1 MRVTIITDSASDITQ
16 AEARQWGI
24 TVLPLKTRFGDAEYL
39 DGVTMTHDQFYRRLV
54 ESDELPATSQLSPF
68 DYAEAFRRGAQDGA
82 QVLCITLSSRL
93 SGSYQSA
100 CIAAEELPGRVTVV
114 DSRNVCVG
122 QRVLVELALQLARA
136 GEGAES
142 IAARLEQERGRVRV
156 IALLD
161 TLEYLRRGGRISAA
175 SAVAG
180 TLLSIKPVV
189 AVEDGAVVVLGK
201 ARGSK
206 NGGNMLNS
214 LVEKSG
220 GIDFSRPLCLGYAGL
235 SDALL
240 QKYIADSAPLYSGH
254 PGPLP
259 ISCIGSTIGT
269 HVGPGAI
276 AAAFFAR

>member
-39 DGVTMTHDQFYRRLV
+39 DGVTMTHDQFYQRLV

-136 GEGAES
+136 GEGAEA
-142 IAARLEQERGRVRV
+142 IAAWLEQERSRVRV

>member
-16 AEARQWGI
+16 TEARQWGI
-24 TVLPLKTRFGDAEYL
+24 TVLPLKTRFGDTEYL
-39 DGVTMTHDQFYRRLV
+39 DGVTMTHDQFYQRLV
-54 ESDELPATSQLSPF
+54 ESDELPTTSQLSPF
-68 DYAEAFRRGAQDGA
+68 DYAEAFRCGAQGGA

-136 GEGAES
+136 GEGAEA
-142 IAARLEQERGRVRV
+142 IAARLEQERSRVRV

-259 ISCIGSTIGT
+259 VSCIGSTIGT

>member
-24 TVLPLKTRFGDAEYL
+24 TVLPLKTRFGDTEYL
-39 DGVTMTHDQFYRRLV
+39 DGVTMTHDQFYQRLV
-54 ESDELPATSQLSPF
+54 ESDERPATSQLSPF

-142 IAARLEQERGRVRV
+142 IAARLEQERSRVRV

-259 ISCIGSTIGT
+259 VSCIGSTIGT

>member
-39 DGVTMTHDQFYRRLV
+39 DGVTMTHDQFYQRLV

-142 IAARLEQERGRVRV
+142 IAARLEQERSRVRV

-240 QKYIADSAPLYSGH
+240 QKYIADSTPLYSSH

>member
-24 TVLPLKTRFGDAEYL
+24 TVLPLKTRFGDTEYL
-39 DGVTMTHDQFYRRLV
+39 DGVTMTHDQFYQRLV

-136 GEGAES
+136 GEGAEA
-142 IAARLEQERGRVRV
+142 IAAWLEQERSRVRV

-259 ISCIGSTIGT
+259 VSCIGSTIGT

>member
-16 AEARQWGI
+16 AEARRWGI
-24 TVLPLKTRFGDAEYL
+24 TVLPLKTRFGDTEYL
-39 DGVTMTHDQFYRRLV
+39 DGVTMTHDQFYQRLV
-54 ESDELPATSQLSPF
+54 ESDELPTTSQLSPF

-136 GEGAES
+136 GERAEA
-142 IAARLEQERGRVRV
+142 IAARLEQERSRVRV

-254 PGPLP
+254 PDPLP

-276 AAAFFAR
+276 AAAFFAK

>member
-24 TVLPLKTRFGDAEYL
+24 TVLPLKTRFGDTEYL
-39 DGVTMTHDQFYRRLV
+39 DGVTMTHDQFYQRLV

-142 IAARLEQERGRVRV
+142 IAARLEQERSRVRV

-175 SAVAG
+175 SAMAG

-220 GIDFSRPLCLGYAGL
+220 GIDFRRPLCLGYAGL

-240 QKYIADSAPLYSGH
+240 QKYIADSAPLYSVH

-259 ISCIGSTIGT
+259 VSCIGSTIGT